1 MSSKIPSLDER
12 ISMRKVAVLDDQGIA
27 PEDSLKGSG

>member
-27 PEDSLKGSG
+27 RRTA